1 MFTFIA
7 ILFFIIGFFNF
18 FAKDVMWSL
27 TSIGG
32 PLEGLPAEHNESWD
46 GWSTI
51 RGIIAILIGL
61 VFWVYA

>member
-1 MFTFIA
+1 MLTFIA
-7 ILFFIIGFFNF
+7 ILFFIIGFFNI

-46 GWSTI
+46 RWSTVC
-51 RGIIAILIGL
+51 GIIAILIGL
-61 VFWVYA
+61 VFWFYA